1 MPLFI
6 VRNDIC
12 KMKVDAIVNA
22 ANNSLLGGGGVDG
35 MIHQTAGPK
44 LLLECRAL
52 GGCATGDVKIT
63 GAYDLPCHYIIHTVG
78 PKYIDGHHDEERLLR
93 SCYRRALEIALEKE
107 LDSIAFSLI
116 SSGIYGYPKAE
127 AFKIAIDEITGF
139 LKDHDLLVYLVI
151 YDHDTYVISSK
162 LFSDIRSYI
171 DDNYVAKHK
180 DIRQR
185 YSANFFCTKE
195 MSLDDVMTNIDESF
209 ADMLFRK
216 IDEAGISDTEC
227 YKRANIDRKLFSKIR
242 SNRDY
247 HPSKSTVLALAI
259 ALRLSLDETKE
270 MLRKAGFALSHSYK
284 FDLIIEY
291 FIKNQIYDIYKINEA
306 LFTFDQKLLGV

>member
-35 MIHQTAGPK
+35 MIHQAAGPN
-44 LLLECRAL
+44 LLLECKTL

-107 LDSIAFSLI
+107 LDSIAFPLI

-127 AFKIAIDEITGF
+127 AFKIAIDEISGF
-139 LKDHDLLVYLVI
+139 LKDHDLIVYLVI
-151 YDHDTYVISSK
+151 YDHDTYVISTK
-162 LFSDIRSYI
+162 LYSDIKAYI
-171 DDNYVAKHK
+171 DDNYVNKHIDK
-180 DIRQR
+180 RLR
-185 YSANFFCTKE
+185 YTSFLLKE
-195 MSLDDVMTNIDESF
+195 ASLDDVLANIDESF

-216 IDEAGISDTEC
+216 IDEAGISDSEC

-242 SNRDY
+242 SSKDY

-270 MLRKAGFALSHSYK
+270 ILRKAGFALSHSYK